1 MTICQLSIGPLPG
14 EFKRMSLTTT
24 YTPESAAAQ
33 PASLKEKP
41 FRIRPLKA
49 LRALGILLKNKED
62 TVQVFEIMRALSGRS
77 IPNGY
82 ARLLDAPNGGAIA
95 YRRRELAEI
104 LSDRAFLERLP
115 EGSVGRAYLNFTTS
129 ENISAQGLIEE
140 SRKAIEDEIDLEH
153 PYTWYGRRLRDVHDL
168 WHVLTGYGRD
178 ALGEA
183 SLVAFSYA
191 QTKSHGFGLIGFAG
205 ALKLRQESPRQP
217 MMRAVWE
224 GYRNGA
230 KAAWLPGEDY
240 VRLLSEPLAAARVRL
255 KINPPVVYE
264 TVPPTSRNG
273 SGGMMGAA

>member
-1 MTICQLSIGPLPG
+1 
-14 EFKRMSLTTT
+14 MSLVET
-24 YTPESAAAQ
+24 YVPESAAAQ
-33 PASLKEKP
+33 AQFKDNPYK
-41 FRIRPLKA
+41 IRPMKA
-49 LRALGILLKNKED
+49 LRALRILLKNKED
-62 TVQVFEIMRALSGRS
+62 TAQVFEIMRALSGRS
-77 IPNGY
+77 VPNGY
-82 ARLLDAPNGGAIA
+82 AQLLATPTGGAIA
-95 YRRRELAEI
+95 YRRQELAEI

-115 EGSVGRAYLNFTTS
+115 EGSVGRAYLQFTTT

-205 ALKLRQESPRQP
+205 ALKLRQESPSQP

-224 GYRNGA
+224 GYRNGR

-240 VRLLSEPLAAARVRL
+240 VRLLSEPLSAARARL
-255 KINPPVVYE
+255 KINRPVVYE
-264 TVPPTSRNG
+264 SVPPASRNG
-273 SGGMMGAA
+273 NGGMMMGAA

>member
-1 MTICQLSIGPLPG
+1 MSIA
-14 EFKRMSLTTT
+14 ET
-24 YTPESAAAQ
+24 YVPESAGAAPT
-33 PASLKEKP
+33 PAKERP
-41 FRIRPLKA
+41 FRIEPLKA
-49 LRALGILLKNKED
+49 LKALRVLLKNKED
-62 TVQVFEIMRALSGRS
+62 TAQVFEIMRALSGRS
-77 IPNGY
+77 IPDGY
-82 ARLLDAPNGGAIA
+82 ARLLETPNGGTIA
-95 YRRRELAEI
+95 YRRQELAEV

-115 EGSVGRAYLNFTTS
+115 EGSVGRAYLAFTTS

-140 SRKAIEDEIDLEH
+140 SRKAIRDEVDLEH

-205 ALKLRQESPRQP
+205 ALKLRQESPGQP

-224 GYRNGA
+224 GYRNGR

-240 VRLLSEPLAAARVRL
+240 VRLLSEPLAAARARL
-255 KINPPVVYE
+255 KINRPVVYE
-264 TVPPTSRNG
+264 SVPPAVRNG
-273 SGGMMGAA
+273 NGGMMMGQAAA

>member
-1 MTICQLSIGPLPG
+1 
-14 EFKRMSLTTT
+14 MSLTQT
-24 YTPESAAAQ
+24 YVPESAAARPQ
-33 PASLKEKP
+33 QFKEKP
-41 FRIRPLKA
+41 FRIHPLRA
-49 LRALGILLKNKED
+49 LKALGILLKNKED
-62 TVQVFEIMRALSGRS
+62 TAQVFEIMRALSGRS

-82 ARLLDAPNGGAIA
+82 AKLLDTPNGGAIA
-95 YRRRELAEI
+95 YRRQELVEI
-104 LSDRAFLERLP
+104 LSDRSFLERLP
-115 EGSVGRAYLNFTTS
+115 EGSVGRAYLQFTTV

-205 ALKLRQESPRQP
+205 ALKLRQEVRGQP

-224 GYRNGA
+224 GYRNGR

-240 VRLLSEPLAAARVRL
+240 VRLLSEPLAAARARL
-255 KINPPVVYE
+255 NINRPMVYE
-264 TVPPTSRNG
+264 SVPPASRNG
-273 SGGMMGAA
+273 NGGMMMGAA